1 MTAKRN
7 KPNNSDRPL
16 REPVARA
23 PHRER
28 PATLLVDRK
37 DTMAMLGNQHRHAE
51 SDSKRPASCIC
62 AGCSPSP
69 NAKAFY
75 DAEEVKA
82 AAAGVQEPEGGG
94 Q

>member
-28 PATLLVDRK
+28 PAMLVDRK
-37 DTMAMLGNQHRHAE
+37 DTMAMLGNFSIAML
-51 SDSKRPASCIC
+51 KRLEK
-62 AGCSPSP
+62 AGVLHLRRLSPSP

>member
-16 REPVARA
+16 REPVAMA

-62 AGCSPSP
+62 AGSARARTRKPFTTP
-69 NAKAFY
+69 K
-75 DAEEVKA
+75 K
-82 AAAGVQEPEGGG
+82 
-94 Q
+94 